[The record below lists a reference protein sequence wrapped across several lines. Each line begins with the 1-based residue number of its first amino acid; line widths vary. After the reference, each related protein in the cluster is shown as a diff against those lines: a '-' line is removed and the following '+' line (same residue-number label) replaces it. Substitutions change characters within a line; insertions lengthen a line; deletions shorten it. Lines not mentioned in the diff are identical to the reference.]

1 MIIYPAIDIRGGKCV
16 RLIQG
21 DFSRETVFLE
31 DPTAAAKKWQNQG
44 AKWIHVVDLDG
55 AKSGIPGNV
64 NVIKKI
70 RETVDVN
77 IQVGGGI
84 RDISTVENY
93 ITSGIDR
100 IIFGSSAV
108 KDITL
113 IKHTIEKYGTEKVA
127 VGVDTRENQVAI
139 HGWTK
144 TSGVI
149 IEEMLNQ
156 LKTIGVKTVIYT
168 DISKDGMM
176 KGPNISGI
184 EKVLNFDGFSVIASG
199 GISSMADLEQLV
211 QYEVK
216 GLDGAIIGKALYNGI
231 LDLRMVLERFSIQD
245 GSNGL

>member
-77 IQVGGGI
+77 IQVGGGL

-113 IKHTIEKYGTEKVA
+113 IKHTIKNTALKKLRWGGY
-127 VGVDTRENQVAI
+127 TR
-139 HGWTK
+139 K
-144 TSGVI
+144 
-149 IEEMLNQ
+149 
-156 LKTIGVKTVIYT
+156 
-168 DISKDGMM
+168 
-176 KGPNISGI
+176 
-184 EKVLNFDGFSVIASG
+184 
-199 GISSMADLEQLV
+199 SSC
-211 QYEVK
+211 YSR
-216 GLDGAIIGKALYNGI
+216 LDQNLRCYN
-231 LDLRMVLERFSIQD
+231 
-245 GSNGL
+245 